1 MEQRTGLVHIYCGD
15 GKGKTTASLGLAI
28 RAAGRGMKVVIVQFL
43 KGGQTGELSILRQ
56 LPNVQIIRCKER
68 LGFTF
73 RMDEQQKKHA
83 AGIQQELFASAKACV
98 GHCDLLILDEIMAAI
113 NTGMVKVEQVQEL
126 VASRPPELEVV
137 LTGRNPPD
145 ELLELADY
153 VSEIHKVRH
162 PFDRGVPARDGIE
175 R

>member
-43 KGGQTGELSILRQ
+43 KGGQTGELSIPRQ
-56 LPNVQIIRCKER
+56 LPNVQLIRCDKR

-73 RMDEQQKKHA
+73 RMDEQQKKRA
-83 AGIQQELFASAKACV
+83 AGIQQELLASAKACV

-137 LTGRNPPD
+137 LTGRNPPE

-162 PFDRGVPARDGIE
+162 PFDRGIPARDGIE